1 MERYAYRKLLE
12 WKKSARR
19 KPLLIQGARQVGKT
33 YLIKDFGKNEYQQ
46 VLYLNFEEDKSL
58 SSFFKESLEPK
69 AVINSLE
76 IYKNIKVDPDSTLIV
91 MDEIQ
96 ASSEALNSLKYF
108 NEVCPEYHVIAAGS
122 LLGII
127 LLSDAAFPVGQVNL
141 LELYPFTFFEF
152 LHALG
157 HDKYVSLID
166 SLNSNSKIPEPI
178 HEKLIQLLKLYYI
191 IGGMPE
197 VIDTYLFKEHLDDVR
212 EVQSEILKTYTYDF
226 AKHAKAVDIPRLH
239 LVWESIPK
247 YLGRENK
254 QFVFSKLKDGARG
267 RDYEY
272 SLKWL
277 EAAGLIY
284 FCYNVNTPQFPLKH
298 YKEKS
303 FKVYYHDTGLL
314 GAASNLP
321 PNIIIEKN
329 RLFTEFNG
337 ALVENFAAQEL
348 RSTITN
354 DLYYWTNYQG
364 KAEIDFLLEHY
375 PEIYP
380 LEIKAGINLRSKSL
394 KSYTIKYN
402 PSLSLRSSLQ
412 NLKKESS
419 VINIPLYALST
430 LRNIIKI

>member
-1 MERYAYRKLLE
+1 MERYAYQKLLE
-12 WKKSARR
+12 WKKAAGR

-33 YLIKDFGKNEYQQ
+33 YLINDFGKNEYHQI
-46 VLYLNFEEDKSL
+46 LYLNFEKEKSL
-58 SSFFKESLEPK
+58 AAFFEDSLDPRS
-69 AVINSLE
+69 VINSLE
-76 IYKNIKVDPDSTLIV
+76 IYKNIEVNPDNTLIV

-96 ASSEALNSLKYF
+96 ASSKALNSLKYF

-127 LLSDAAFPVGQVNL
+127 LLSDSTFPVGQVNL
-141 LELYPFTFFEF
+141 LELYPFTFLEF

-157 HDKYVSLID
+157 HDKYVTVIN
-166 SLNSNSKIPEPI
+166 SLNANFTIAGPI
-178 HEKLIQLLKLYYI
+178 HQRLIELLKLYYI

-197 VIDTYLFKEHLDDVR
+197 PIATYLKRENLEEVR
-212 EVQSEILKTYTYDF
+212 ELQLEILTTYTYDF

-247 YLGRENK
+247 YLGQENK
-254 QFVFSKLKDGARG
+254 KFVFSKLKNGARG

-298 YKEKS
+298 YTEKS

-321 PNIIIEKN
+321 PKILLEKN
-329 RLFTEFNG
+329 KLFVEFNG
-337 ALVENFAAQEL
+337 ALAENYAAQEL
-348 RSTITN
+348 KSNITT
-354 DLYYWTNYQG
+354 DLFYWTNYQG

-380 LEIKAGINLRSKSL
+380 IEIKAGTNVRSRSL
-394 KSYTIKYN
+394 NSYNDKYK
-402 PSLSLRSSLQ
+402 PSLLLRSSLQ
-412 NLKKESS
+412 NLKKDSNS
-419 VINIPLYALST
+419 INVPLYALSK
-430 LRNIIKI
+430 LKNIIS

>member
-1 MERYAYRKLLE
+1 LNLT
-12 WKKSARR
+12 
-19 KPLLIQGARQVGKT
+19 IDTRQVGKT
-33 YLIKDFGKNEYQQ
+33 YLISDFAKKEYEQ
-46 VLYLNFEEDKSL
+46 VVYLNFEEDKSL
-58 SSFFKESLEPK
+58 AAFFENSLEPN

-76 IYKNIKVDPDSTLIV
+76 IYKNIEVHPDSTLIV

-96 ASSEALNSLKYF
+96 ASSKALNSLKYF

-127 LLSDAAFPVGQVNL
+127 LLSDSTFPVGQVNL
-141 LELYPFTFFEF
+141 LELYPFTFLEF

-157 HDKYVSLID
+157 HDKYVDLIT
-166 SLNSNSKIPEPI
+166 SLNSNSKIASPI
-178 HEKLIQLLKLYYI
+178 HEKLIYLLKLYYI

-197 VIDTYLFKEHLDDVR
+197 AIDTYLLRENLDDVR
-212 EVQSEILKTYTYDF
+212 ELQSEILTTYTYDF
-226 AKHAKAVDIPRLH
+226 AKHAKAIDIPRLH

-247 YLGRENK
+247 YLGQENK
-254 QFVFSKLKDGARG
+254 KFVFSKLKEGARG

-277 EAAGLIY
+277 EAAGLVY

-321 PNIIIEKN
+321 PKIILEKN
-329 RLFTEFNG
+329 RLFVEFNG
-337 ALVENFAAQEL
+337 ALAENFAAQEL
-348 RSTITN
+348 RSDITSE
-354 DLYYWTNYQG
+354 LFYWTNYQG
-364 KAEIDFLLEHY
+364 KAEIDFLLENY

-380 LEIKAGINLRSKSL
+380 LEIKAGTNVRSRSL
-394 KSYTIKYN
+394 QSYNGKYN
-402 PSLSLRSSLQ
+402 PSLSLRSSLH
-412 NLKKESS
+412 NLKKDNTSID
-419 VINIPLYALST
+419 VPLYALSQ
-430 LRNIIKI
+430 LNNIIS